1 MEQAIRRLSKVYG
14 FSFSIMRVGP
24 LGPAKAGEDGLV
36 LEASD
41 TLTVGGLEPCWANQ
55 CVPVGGGQWWRCSC
69 MTLDCHRTGCF
80 GADRL
85 SLT

>member
-41 TLTVGGLEPCWANQ
+41 TLTVVGLESKLHHTWVVSMPLWVAGS
-55 CVPVGGGQWWRCSC
+55 GGGAR
-69 MTLDCHRTGCF
+69 
-80 GADRL
+80 A
-85 SLT
+85 